1 MAFDYEDIWKTKWGD
16 MQKYGPCHRHHRRVV
31 RKMLQGLQFGSVLD
45 IGCGEGSN
53 LLFFKSNWP
62 GVELAGADVSA
73 AALEL
78 TRKVVP
84 EARLY
89 GFDSQKEKLDRQFDL
104 VFCSDVLEHIP
115 EDEAVIKNLYAM
127 TGKYCLVATMQGRM
141 RDFEKTIGHVRNYK
155 YGELAEKMRA
165 AGFKN
170 LRIVEWG
177 WPLYSP
183 LYRNLHNSGGI
194 HKLSEGKMGF
204 IKRLASVILY
214 YIFFLNSSRHGD
226 IIYIL
231 GER

>member
-1 MAFDYEDIWKTKWGD
+1 M
-16 MQKYGPCHRHHRRVV
+16 
-31 RKMLQGLQFGSVLD
+31 
-45 IGCGEGSN
+45 
-53 LLFFKSNWP
+53 
-62 GVELAGADVSA
+62 
-73 AALEL
+73 
-78 TRKVVP
+78 
-84 EARLY
+84 
-89 GFDSQKEKLDRQFDL
+89 

-127 TGKYCLVATMQGRM
+127 TKKYCLVATMQGRM

-155 YGELAEKMRA
+155 YGELAEKMKA

-214 YIFFLNSSRHGD
+214 YIFFLNSSRRGD

-231 GER
+231 GEK